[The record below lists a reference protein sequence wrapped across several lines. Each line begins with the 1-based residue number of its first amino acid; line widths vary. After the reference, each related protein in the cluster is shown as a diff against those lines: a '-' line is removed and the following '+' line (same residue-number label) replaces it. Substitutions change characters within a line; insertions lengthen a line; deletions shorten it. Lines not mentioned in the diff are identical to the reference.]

1 MTDLSAL
8 ANQVLETIRNT
19 EEYKRYR
26 ELLEEIKKDPTIY
39 DRVNELREK
48 NFMIQQSESDDILDM
63 IDALT
68 NEYEDVINM
77 ELASE
82 FLSAEVALCRL
93 VQDFNRILVD
103 GLEFD

>member
-8 ANQVLETIRNT
+8 ANQVLETIKNT

-26 ELLEEIKKDPTIY
+26 ELLEEIKKDPVIY

-63 IDALT
+63 LDALT